1 MGRNSR
7 GIDRRAFMKNSAL
20 CMAGSVAP
28 PARQLFAGQLKPTPR
43 QTEGPFYP
51 DKMPPDTDNDLLIIN
66 DRSAAAAGAVT
77 YLSGRVLDIRGEP
90 VRNAVVEI
98 WHCDNNGRYRHAGDN
113 YPGIKD
119 ENFQGFG
126 RFTTGPTGEYLF
138 RTIKPVPY
146 PGRTPHIHLLVR
158 VGGKRM
164 LTTQV
169 YIRDFPQNE
178 RDFLYRSLSA
188 PQLAAAD
195 FKPLAGS
202 TQGELTAHFDI
213 VLGQAPEDP
222 KEDRTRDMDRP
233 QNPGRRQ

>member
-7 GIDRRAFMKNSAL
+7 GIVRRAFLNSAAL
-20 CMAGSVAP
+20 CLAGSAAP
-28 PARQLFAGQLKPTPR
+28 PVQQLFAGQLQPTPH

-51 DKMPPDTDNDLLIIN
+51 DKMPPDTDNDLLTIN
-66 DRSAAAAGAVT
+66 DRAGIAGGAVA
-77 YLSGRVLDIRGEP
+77 YLSGRVLDLRGDP

-98 WHCDNNGRYRHAGDN
+98 WQCDNNGRYMHTGDN
-113 YPGIKD
+113 NPGTRD
-119 ENFQGFG
+119 MNFQGFG
-126 RFTTGPTGEYLF
+126 RFTTGPTGEYFF

-169 YIRDFPQNE
+169 YIRDFAQNE

-188 PQLAAAD
+188 PQLASAD

-202 TQGELTAHFDI
+202 AQGELTAHFDV
-213 VLGQAPEDP
+213 VLNPAPEDP
-222 KEDRTRDMDRP
+222 KEDRMRDMDRP
-233 QNPGRRQ
+233 QGMGRRG